1 MIDCRDIEYRERE
14 VDIFEKYFVIY
25 NQPQTIKKCIHKW
38 TEEGTLS
45 KIDNMIYTV
54 CPGSSDPPGKL
65 LNIFTSENE
74 VYTIF

>member
-45 KIDNMIYTV
+45 KIDNMIYTEREMGEREIEV
-54 CPGSSDPPGKL
+54 D
-65 LNIFTSENE
+65 IFD
-74 VYTIF
+74 